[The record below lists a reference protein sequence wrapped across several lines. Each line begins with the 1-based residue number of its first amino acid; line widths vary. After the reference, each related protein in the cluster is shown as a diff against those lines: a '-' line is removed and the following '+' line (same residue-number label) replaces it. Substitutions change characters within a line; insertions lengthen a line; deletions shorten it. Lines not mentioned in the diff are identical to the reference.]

1 MHAAAVEDDGAVEHR
16 PVGFRRLLEH
26 AHESSL
32 DLLHLIFGVTD
43 AAEILVEFP
52 LVGRA
57 QPAVQ
62 RLGVAAD
69 RIEDRPPLGVADKR
83 RRFVRRRFGHEKPF
97 EDPSRG
103 IFGGQWCTG
112 RFFRRAGRGR
122 RS

>member
-62 RLGVAAD
+62 RLGVAD
-69 RIEDRPPLGVADKR
+69 NRVEDRPPLGVAGD
-83 RRFVRRRFGHEKPF
+83 
-97 EDPSRG
+97 S
-103 IFGGQWCTG
+103 
-112 RFFRRAGRGR
+112 R
-122 RS
+122 RSVSR